1 VVDVADDRSLRFEER
16 AYENYRSEIREI
28 GEIVRLIGERELDGI
43 EEYREPLSVEERK
56 ELTIL
61 LSWGGPSDGY
71 KIIFDRDNHAIDG
84 SYFFADWFEYKEF
97 RLSSAELDDVLT
109 VYPVCPEL

>member
-1 VVDVADDRSLRFEER
+1 VVDVADDRSLPFEER

-28 GEIVRLIGERELDGI
+28 GEIVRLMGERELSES

-71 KIIFDRDNHAIDG
+71 KIIFDRENEPLEG
-84 SYFFADWFEYKEF
+84 SYFFADWFEYTEF
-97 RLSSAELDDVLT
+97 KLTSAELDDVLT

>member
-1 VVDVADDRSLRFEER
+1 VADDRSLPFDDR
-16 AYENYRSEIREI
+16 AYENYRSQTEEI
-28 GEIVRLIGERELDGI
+28 GKIAKLMDKRGVGEI
-43 EEYREPLSVEERK
+43 EEYREPLSVEQRR

-71 KIIFDRDNHAIDG
+71 KIIFDRENNVVDG

-97 RLSSAELDDVLT
+97 KLTNDELDDVLT
-109 VYPVCPEL
+109 VYPICPES